1 MINGLQCFNF
11 LKFRAHVGGRE
22 VGFMFHQFK
31 GGNLSARFPDF
42 IGIGAARSGTTWVAR
57 QLAQHSDIWLP
68 RIKELHY
75 FSRSLKYD
83 GPSYLNDSSLVKRVF
98 SSEEHFQKYRYHLY
112 RAIGSNLIRPSLDK
126 LRWDC
131 LYFFGQ
137 PSDDWYASLFATADN
152 RIAGE
157 ITPQYSVLQVDDI
170 KAIKKLNPDCK
181 ILFMMRDPV
190 ERAWSLL
197 RYHDQRFTPGLTKSS
212 INQLIKAAHHPAKLA
227 QSDYRTILNNWFAV
241 YSREEIFIGYYDQI
255 VESPDKLVRNL
266 FDFLNLDHDTV
277 SEKPNSK
284 VNQSFDKSMP
294 ELFRIAMSDYYY
306 EPIQSLSQQY
316 GGHYTKWL
324 KQYDRVLKRK

>member
-1 MINGLQCFNF
+1 M
-11 LKFRAHVGGRE
+11 
-22 VGFMFHQFK
+22 
-31 GGNLSARFPDF
+31 SSRFPDF

-170 KAIKKLNPDCK
+170 RAIIESSAYKPVSSKFKVFIIDEIHMLSNSAFNALLK
-181 ILFMMRDPV
+181 ILV
-190 ERAWSLL
+190 TLYNETYLL
-197 RYHDQRFTPGLTKSS
+197 PKNHDNPKVLC
-212 INQLIKAAHHPAKLA
+212 KL
-227 QSDYRTILNNWFAV
+227 YPTLNW
-241 YSREEIFIGYYDQI
+241 
-255 VESPDKLVRNL
+255 P
-266 FDFLNLDHDTV
+266 LDH
-277 SEKPNSK
+277 
-284 VNQSFDKSMP
+284 
-294 ELFRIAMSDYYY
+294 
-306 EPIQSLSQQY
+306 
-316 GGHYTKWL
+316 
-324 KQYDRVLKRK
+324 